1 MMDKHNKVK
10 KTDIKWYYNLN
21 TRKDI
26 FENGMK
32 SKVVAFSYSP
42 IELYF
47 LLKEINEHE
56 PALIDMIISFM
67 CIKKSIYYWSKFYY
81 NISLSKE
88 DVLLIKYIYP
98 VKYDTID
105 LCISNVDYYLNNKK
119 YSSLFQTIIRD
130 INAGILYTKPKYN
143 YYKYP
148 QDLIRTI
155 GLYYIMNY
163 KQYIVD
169 KRNLYETVYNKTKD
183 HFIKDQK
190 SPLSH
195 LGISKTNIELCQ
207 KIYKQYIKDIC
218 KEMKHCYKLGY

>member
-1 MMDKHNKVK
+1 M
-10 KTDIKWYYNLN
+10 
-21 TRKDI
+21 
-26 FENGMK
+26 
-32 SKVVAFSYSP
+32 
-42 IELYF
+42 
-47 LLKEINEHE
+47 
-56 PALIDMIISFM
+56 
-67 CIKKSIYYWSKFYY
+67 
-81 NISLSKE
+81 
-88 DVLLIKYIYP
+88 
-98 VKYDTID
+98 
-105 LCISNVDYYLNNKK
+105 DYYLNNKK

-169 KRNLYETVYNKTKD
+169 KRNLYETVYNDTKD
-183 HFIKDQK
+183 HFIKEQK

-195 LGISKTNIELCQ
+195 LEISKTNIELCQ